1 MMGGMGGMGMG
12 GMGMGGMGGMGGGMM
27 GGMGG
32 GFRSIPPTGLPH
44 ATLRPNQTRG
54 LPTRL
59 VSLVGPT
66 TDGKAT
72 LPAKGEKLQ
81 LGDSRQIL
89 ESPLAQ
95 AALKK
100 LAEDKAPT
108 TIAQLVSW
116 NVIHGMDWET
126 IAALSKSWANA
137 HEVALAKQF
146 VENLR
151 KGLRAQEQV
160 LGFESGSLYFELT
173 GRPEGDATVADLRK
187 LLEGNAVLGLSTKAG
202 IPDKPSGPGLSIR
215 VNVDNELAQAQVLS
229 SDPSAYSWVTVGK
242 VQVNLKDDQGKNRK
256 PIEVADALAE
266 GLLSRVTEV
275 TLVEG
280 PKVKGKPTYKI
291 QILNNSP
298 FVLNGLALAGK
309 EAKETQPAALAGFCV
324 APHKTLTVPASGE
337 LVQRL
342 GLKDGIR
349 LLAADLSGL

>member
-1 MMGGMGGMGMG
+1 
-12 GMGMGGMGGMGGGMM
+12 
-27 GGMGG
+27 MGG

-44 ATLRPNQTRG
+44 ATLRPNQIRG

-66 TDGKAT
+66 TDGKAI

-108 TIAQLVSW
+108 IIAQLVCW
-116 NVIHGMDWET
+116 NVIHGLDWET

-146 VENLR
+146 VDDLR
-151 KGLRAQEQV
+151 KGRKAQV
-160 LGFESGSLYFELT
+160 LGFESGSLFVELT
-173 GRPEGDATVADLRK
+173 GRPEGEPTAAELRK
-187 LLEGNAVLGLSTKAG
+187 LLEGNTVVGLSTKAG
-202 IPDKPSGPGLSIR
+202 IPDKPSGPALAIR

-229 SDPSAYSWVTVGK
+229 SDAPAHSWVTVGK
-242 VQVNLKDDQGKNRK
+242 VQVKLRDDQGKNRK

-324 APHKTLTVPASGE
+324 APHKAMTVPASGE